1 MKHTSPT
8 TSTLYL
14 MVAVASL
21 SLCGCGGGTAANAQS
36 VPSSVSSQ
44 TPGLAGSP
52 PPAFTSATGTFTV
65 EGNSASVAGVD
76 SAGRGYRDDV
86 AQLIA
91 EKFSFDPVI
100 QKEAAIAAADYQR
113 TIATPLI
120 AGQDT
125 SSMVME
131 EGHAG
136 GCSSRRAG
144 LDRHQDL
151 YKATRAI
158 YARTFNT
165 DARMATRQAYVNAA
179 KNVINQDFDPK
190 TCVVPKQ

>member
-1 MKHTSPT
+1 M
-8 TSTLYL
+8 
-14 MVAVASL
+14 MVAIASL
-21 SLCGCGGGTAANAQS
+21 SLCACGGGPTANAQP
-36 VPSSVSSQ
+36 VPQSASSQ
-44 TPGLAGSP
+44 TPGSAGSQT
-52 PPAFTSATGTFTV
+52 PAAAIATGTFTV
-65 EGNSASVAGVD
+65 EGNSATVAGVD

-91 EKFSFDPVI
+91 EKFSVDPVI
-100 QKEAAIAAADYQR
+100 RNEAAIAAADYQR

-136 GCSSRRAG
+136 GCSSRRVG
-144 LDRHQDL
+144 LARHQDL

-165 DARMATRQAYVNAA
+165 DARMAARQAYVNAA
-179 KNVINQDFDPK
+179 KNVLSQGFDPK